1 MNMIRRAAMTA
12 LVCLAAAPAFTAPSW
27 AASPTVEQRV
37 QGVTTGLRSAV
48 EIKGAPPA
56 RRTLESQMAAL
67 HVPGVAIAVIRGGKI
82 EWARGFG
89 VTRQGGEPV
98 TADTLFQAGSVSKP
112 VAAMAALAV
121 VQDGRLSLDTDV
133 NKTLKSWTLPA
144 SPFTATTPV
153 TLRALLSHTAGTT
166 VHGFAGYAAG
176 EPVPTLPQVLSG
188 TAPANS
194 APVVVDQAVGSAYRY
209 SGGGYSI
216 AQQMMVDATGLTFPA
231 LVRDKVLAPIGMTR
245 STEDQPLDAARSAHA
260 AWPHDTKGALVA
272 GGPHTYPEMAAAGL
286 WTTASDLA
294 RFTIDLAR
302 SANGER
308 GHVLSPKTAR
318 EMLTPVKS
326 DYGLGLSVQGA
337 TARKYFYHNGSNAGY
352 KAVILAYPDTGDGVV
367 VLTNGDQGYQLSEA
381 IVRAVAVEYGW
392 PDYHPIER
400 PIVPMP
406 PAEQAKFVGTYT
418 IGEAGDFTIRRD
430 GDRLVADIWTG
441 VVDPLFP
448 DTASSFFITAQDLR
462 IVFSDPDHGAL
473 SLRDDRMA
481 FTRKPAK

>member
-1 MNMIRRAAMTA
+1 MTIIRPAGI
-12 LVCLAAAPAFTAPSW
+12 LAIACAIAAPSW

-37 QGVTTGLRSAV
+37 QSVTTGLRSAV

-56 RRTLESQMAAL
+56 RRTLENQMAAL
-67 HVPGVAIAVIRGGKI
+67 HVPGVAIAVIRGGKV

-153 TLRALLSHTAGTT
+153 TLRALLSHTAGTS

-216 AQQMMVDATGLTFPA
+216 AQQMMIDATGQTFPVV
-231 LVRDKVLAPIGMTR
+231 VRDKVFAPIGMTR
-245 STEDQPLDAARSAHA
+245 STEDQPLDAARAAHA
-260 AWPHDTKGALVA
+260 AWPHDTKGAPVA

-286 WTTASDLA
+286 WTTANDLA
-294 RFTIDLAR
+294 KFVIDLAK
-302 SANGER
+302 SANGES

-326 DYGLGLSVQGA
+326 GYGLGLSVQGA

-381 IVRAVAVEYGW
+381 IVRAVAIEYGW

-400 PIVPMP
+400 PVIPAPMV
-406 PAEQAKFVGTYT
+406 EQTKFVGTFT

-430 GDRLVADIWTG
+430 GDRLAADIWTG

-448 DTASSFFITAQDLR
+448 DTPSSFFITAQDLR

-473 SLRDDRMA
+473 ILRDDKVA

>member
-1 MNMIRRAAMTA
+1 MIRSAVTLA
-12 LVCLAAAPAFTAPSW
+12 LVCAVAAPAW
-27 AASPTVEQRV
+27 AAGPTVEQRV
-37 QGVTTGLRSAV
+37 QGVTKGLRSAV
-48 EIKGAPPA
+48 EIQGAPPA
-56 RRTLESQMAAL
+56 KRTLESQMAAL
-67 HVPGVAIAVIRGGKI
+67 HVPGVAIAVIKGGKV

-89 VTRQGGEPV
+89 VTRQGGDAV

-133 NKTLKSWTLPA
+133 NQTLKSWKLPA

-176 EPVPTLPQVLSG
+176 APVPTLPQVLSG

-194 APVVVDQAVGSAYRY
+194 GPVIVDQAVGSAYRY

-216 AQQMMVDATGLTFPA
+216 AQQMVIDATGQSFPA
-231 LVRDKVLAPIGMTR
+231 AVRAKVLTPIGMAH

-260 AWPHDTKGALVA
+260 AWPHDAKGALVA

-286 WTTASDLA
+286 WTTANDLA
-294 RFTIDLAR
+294 RFAIDLAKA
-302 SANGER
+302 ANGET

-326 DYGLGLSVQGA
+326 DYGLGLSIQGA

-352 KAVILAYPDTGDGVV
+352 KAVLLAYPDTGDGVV

-392 PDYHPIER
+392 PDYHPIEH
-400 PIVPMP
+400 PVVPMP
-406 PAEQAKFVGTYT
+406 PTEQAKFVGTFT
-418 IGEAGDFTIRRD
+418 IGDAGDFTIRRD

-462 IVFSDPDHGAL
+462 IVFSDPDHGTL
-473 SLRDDRMA
+473 SLRDDKMA

>member
-1 MNMIRRAAMTA
+1 MIRTA
-12 LVCLAAAPAFTAPSW
+12 ITLTLACAVAAPAW
-27 AASPTVEQRV
+27 AQTVEQRV

-48 EIKGAPPA
+48 EVQGAPPA
-56 RRTLESQMAAL
+56 KRTLESQMAAL
-67 HVPGVAIAVIRGGKI
+67 HVPGVAIAVIKGGKV
-82 EWARGFG
+82 EWSRGFG
-89 VTRQGGEPV
+89 VTRLGGEPV

-133 NKTLKSWTLPA
+133 NQSLKSWKLPA

-166 VHGFAGYAAG
+166 VHGFGGYAAG
-176 EPVPTLPQVLSG
+176 APVPTLPQVLSG

-216 AQQMMVDATGLTFPA
+216 AQQMMVDATGQTFPQV
-231 LVRDKVLAPIGMTR
+231 VRAKVLGPIGMTR
-245 STEDQPLDAARSAHA
+245 STEDQPLDVARSTHA
-260 AWPHDTKGALVA
+260 AWPHDAKGVLVE

-286 WTTASDLA
+286 WTTANDLA
-294 RFTIDLAR
+294 RFVIDLAKA
-302 SANGER
+302 ANGET
-308 GHVLSPKTAR
+308 GHVLSPKTAK

-337 TARKYFYHNGSNAGY
+337 TARKYVYHNGSNAGY

-400 PIVPMP
+400 PVVPMS
-406 PAEQAKFVGTYT
+406 PAEQAKFAGTFT
-418 IGEAGDFTIRRD
+418 IGGDDDFTIRRD
-430 GDRLVADIWTG
+430 GDRLVADIWKG

-448 DTASSFFITAQDLR
+448 DTASSFFITAQDLT
-462 IVFSDPDHGAL
+462 ISFSDPDHGML
-473 SLRDDRMA
+473 TLRDYKGA

>member
-1 MNMIRRAAMTA
+1 MIRTA
-12 LVCLAAAPAFTAPSW
+12 ITLALAGAL
-27 AASPTVEQRV
+27 ASPAGAQTVAQRIQAV
-37 QGVTTGLRSAV
+37 TGGVPAAV
-48 EIKGAPPA
+48 EIQGAPPSRQSLEA
-56 RRTLESQMAAL
+56 RMAAL
-67 HVPGVAIAVIRGGKI
+67 HVPGVAIAVIKGGKV
-82 EWARGFG
+82 EWSRGFG

-133 NKTLKSWTLPA
+133 NKTLKSWRLPD
-144 SPFTATTPV
+144 SPLTATTPV

-176 EPVPTLPQVLSG
+176 EPVPTLPHVLSG
-188 TAPANS
+188 AAPANS

-216 AQQMMVDATGLTFPA
+216 AQQMVVDATGQTFPEV
-231 LVRDKVLAPIGMTR
+231 VRDKVLAPIGMSR
-245 STEDQPLDAARSAHA
+245 STEDQPLDVARSAHA
-260 AWPHDTKGALVA
+260 AWPHDSKGALVA

-286 WTTASDLA
+286 WTTANDLA
-294 RFTIDLAR
+294 KFVIDLAK
-302 SANGER
+302 SANGES
-308 GHVLSPKTAR
+308 GHVLSPKAAR

-326 DYGLGLSVQGA
+326 GYGLGLSIQGA

-352 KAVILAYPDTGDGVV
+352 KAVLLGYPETGDGVV

-381 IVRAVAVEYGW
+381 IIRAVAVEYGW

-400 PIVPMP
+400 PVVSLG
-406 PAEQAKFVGTYT
+406 ATEQAKFAGTFT
-418 IGEAGDFTIRRD
+418 LGDAGDFTIRRD

-448 DTASSFFITAQDLR
+448 DTPSSFFITAQDLR
-462 IVFSDPDHGAL
+462 IVFSDPDHGVL
-473 SLRDDRMA
+473 SLRDDKMA

>member
-1 MNMIRRAAMTA
+1 MTMIRSAVIFAIA
-12 LVCLAAAPAFTAPSW
+12 CAIAAPSW
-27 AASPTVEQRV
+27 AANPTVEQRV
-37 QGVTTGLRSAV
+37 RGVTTGLRSAV
-48 EIKGAPPA
+48 EIRGAPPA
-56 RRTLESQMAAL
+56 KQSLQDRMAAL
-67 HVPGVAIAVIRGGKI
+67 HVPGVAIAVIKGGKI

-121 VQDGRLSLDTDV
+121 VEDGRLSLDTDV

-176 EPVPTLPQVLSG
+176 APVPTLPQVLSG

-216 AQQMMVDATGLTFPA
+216 AQQMMVDATGQTFPA
-231 LVRDKVLAPIGMTR
+231 IVRDKVFAPIGMTR
-245 STEDQPLDAARSAHA
+245 STEDQLLDAARSAHA
-260 AWPHDTKGALVA
+260 AWPHDSAGAVVE

-286 WTTASDLA
+286 WTTANDLA
-294 RFTIDLAR
+294 KFVIDLAK
-302 SANGER
+302 SANGES

-326 DYGLGLSVQGA
+326 DYGLGVSIQGA

-400 PIVPMP
+400 PVVPLSA
-406 PAEQAKFVGTYT
+406 AEQAKFAGTFT
-418 IGEAGDFTIRRD
+418 LGGDDDFTIRRD
-430 GDRLVADIWTG
+430 GDRLVADIWKG
-441 VVDPLFP
+441 VIDPLFP
-448 DTASSFFITAQDLR
+448 SSASSFFITAQDLT
-462 IVFSDPDHGAL
+462 ISFSDPDHGVL
-473 SLRDDRMA
+473 TLRDYKGA
-481 FTRKPAK
+481 FTRKPTK

>member
-1 MNMIRRAAMTA
+1 MTMIRRAVIATLICA
-12 LVCLAAAPAFTAPSW
+12 TAAPAFAAPSR
-27 AASPTVEQRV
+27 AARTVEQHI
-37 QGVTTGLRSAV
+37 QGVTGGLRTAV

-56 RRTLESQMAAL
+56 KHDLRSQMDAL
-67 HVPGVAIAVIRGGKI
+67 HVPGVAIAVIRGGKV

-112 VAAMAALAV
+112 VAAMAILAV

-133 NKTLKSWTLPA
+133 NKTLKSWRLPD

-176 EPVPTLPQVLSG
+176 APVPTLPQVLSG

-194 APVVVDQAVGSAYRY
+194 APVVVDRAVGSAYRY

-216 AQQMMVDATGLTFPA
+216 AQQMVVDATGQTFPA
-231 LVRDKVLAPIGMTR
+231 VVRDKVLARLNMTR
-245 STEDQPLDAARSAHA
+245 STEDQPLDVARSAHV
-260 AWPHDTKGALVA
+260 AWPHDAKGAPVA

-286 WTTASDLA
+286 WTTANDLA
-294 RFTIDLAR
+294 RFVIDLAK
-302 SANGER
+302 SANGES

-318 EMLTPVKS
+318 DMLTPVKS
-326 DYGLGLSVQGA
+326 DYGLGLSVRGD

-352 KAVILAYPDTGDGVV
+352 KAVLLGYPDTGDGVV

-381 IVRAVAVEYGW
+381 IIRAVAVEYGW

-400 PIVPMP
+400 PVVSLGA
-406 PAEQAKFVGTYT
+406 AEQAKFAGTFT
-418 IGEAGDFTIRRD
+418 LGDAGDFTIRRD

-448 DTASSFFITAQDLR
+448 DTQSSFFITAQDLK
-462 IVFSDPDHGAL
+462 IVFSDPDHGML
-473 SLRDDRMA
+473 SLRGDEMA
-481 FTRKPAK
+481 FTRKPVK

>member
-1 MNMIRRAAMTA
+1 MNTIRQAAITA
-12 LVCLAAAPAFTAPSW
+12 LICVAAAPTW
-27 AASPTVEQRV
+27 AASPTVEQRMH
-37 QGVTTGLRSAV
+37 GVTTGLRSAV

-56 RRTLESQMAAL
+56 RRTLENQMAAL

-144 SPFTATTPV
+144 RPFTATTPV
-153 TLRALLSHTAGTT
+153 TLRALLSHTAGTS

-176 EPVPTLPQVLSG
+176 APVPTLPQVLSG

-216 AQQMMVDATGLTFPA
+216 AQQMMIDATGQTFPVV
-231 LVRDKVLAPIGMTR
+231 VRDKVFAPIGMTR
-245 STEDQPLDAARSAHA
+245 STEDQPLDAARAAHA
-260 AWPHDTKGALVA
+260 AWPHDVKGAPVA

-286 WTTASDLA
+286 WTTANDLA
-294 RFTIDLAR
+294 KFVIDLAK
-302 SANGER
+302 SANGES

-326 DYGLGLSVQGA
+326 GYGLGLSVQGA

-381 IVRAVAVEYGW
+381 IVRAVAIEYGW

-400 PIVPMP
+400 PVIPAPM
-406 PAEQAKFVGTYT
+406 AEQTKFVGTFT
-418 IGEAGDFTIRRD
+418 IGEAGDFTLRRD
-430 GDRLVADIWTG
+430 GDRLAADIWTG

-448 DTASSFFITAQDLR
+448 DTPSSFFITVRDLR

-473 SLRDDRMA
+473 ILRDDKVA